1 MPWVYILRG
10 SAGRHY
16 IGSTVDLDARFAQ
29 HLRGHTATTKR
40 LGDQL
45 EIVAKKEVAS
55 LGEARKIE
63 RNLKRKKNPKLA
75 IYYLRE

>member
-10 SAGRHY
+10 STGRHY
-16 IGSTVDLDARFAQ
+16 IGSTVDLNARFAQ

-45 EIVAKKEVAS
+45 EIMAKKEVAT
-55 LGEARKIE
+55 LAEARRIE
-63 RNLKRKKNPKLA
+63 RALKQKKNPKLA
-75 IYYLRE
+75 IYHLQR

>member
-16 IGSTVDLDARFAQ
+16 IGSPVDLDARFAQ

-40 LGDQL
+40 LGEQL

-75 IYYLRE
+75 IYHLRE